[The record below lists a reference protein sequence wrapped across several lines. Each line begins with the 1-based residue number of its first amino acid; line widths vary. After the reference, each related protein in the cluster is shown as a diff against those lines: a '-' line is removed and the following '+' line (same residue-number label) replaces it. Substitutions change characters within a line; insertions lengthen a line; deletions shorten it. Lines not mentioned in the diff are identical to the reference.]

1 MRLLLFLL
9 LFSLASYSQS
19 YKEKISIVQYSAEF
33 AKDGE
38 IDLKNFK
45 AYNTHHFDL
54 IKDQKIFVKE
64 DIQFVPTLILYQN
77 GKEIKRIEAGISL
90 KLQDDAVDLINKEI
104 DDLLSSRF

>member
-1 MRLLLFLL
+1 MRSLIILL

-19 YKEKISIVQYSAEF
+19 YKEKISVVQYSAEF

-45 AYNTHHFDL
+45 AYNTYHFDL
-54 IKDQKIFVKE
+54 IKDQKIFIKE

-90 KLQDDAVDLINKEI
+90 KLQDDAVEKINKEI